1 MQLVAI
7 VKKALTLRGTIATGL
22 QAVKP
27 CFSLKFGYPVPLANQ
42 LTSLFRR
49 DPSAATVELSPEPN
63 ASMQEYY
70 QLCQALLTWTL
81 AFTAIV
87 FVTVWITY
95 SLNLA
100 LNYLIGACTGVV
112 YLRML
117 ARDVEQLGRSRKR
130 LGSTRLAL
138 VAGLIIVATQW
149 NQLQVM
155 PVFLGF
161 LTYKVALIVYVI
173 WSTYLTD
180 TRPKPDPSSG
190 ES

>member
-1 MQLVAI
+1 
-7 VKKALTLRGTIATGL
+7 
-22 QAVKP
+22 
-27 CFSLKFGYPVPLANQ
+27 
-42 LTSLFRR
+42 
-49 DPSAATVELSPEPN
+49 
-63 ASMQEYY
+63 MQEYY
-70 QLCQALLTWTL
+70 QLCQALLRWTL

-87 FVTVWITY
+87 FVTVWLVY

-117 ARDVEQLGRSRKR
+117 ARDVEQLGRTKKR

-180 TRPKPDPSSG
+180 TRSKPNPSSG
-190 ES
+190 EP